1 MDSPGLWMG
10 GVNFDSHRGP
20 VQVTTALPDVKATGA
35 TQAVTNAL
43 TSRPQMTE
51 ERDPRPYLVIT
62 VLLDSSARPAEVSRS
77 HGNAYERSLN
87 ASEGQ
92 EIAGLEL
99 VELPIA
105 APVFKA
111 LRQPLAVPGDAVGL
125 YDVFPLASHLKP
137 QFRKIAGQFLAAEA
151 LWTMEEQGLLGGVPV
166 NVKLEVPKGWQ
177 TDPKDIHQHLI
188 GEGALDLTEVGIET
202 YKAIKTAW
210 DAPTA
215 P

>member
-1 MDSPGLWMG
+1 
-10 GVNFDSHRGP
+10 
-20 VQVTTALPDVKATGA
+20 
-35 TQAVTNAL
+35 
-43 TSRPQMTE
+43 MTE

-62 VLLDSSARPAEVSRS
+62 VLLDSSARPAEISRS
-77 HGNAYERSLN
+77 HGDAYERSLI

-137 QFRKIAGQFLAAEA
+137 EYRKIAGQFLAAEA
-151 LWTMEEQGLLGGVPV
+151 LWTMEEQGFLGGVPV
-166 NVKLEVPKGWQ
+166 NVKLEVPNGWK

-188 GEGALDLTEVGIET
+188 SEGALDLSPAGIET
-202 YKAIKTAW
+202 YKVIKTAW
-210 DAPTA
+210 DSRNAS
-215 P
+215 

>member
-1 MDSPGLWMG
+1 
-10 GVNFDSHRGP
+10 
-20 VQVTTALPDVKATGA
+20 
-35 TQAVTNAL
+35 
-43 TSRPQMTE
+43 MTE

-77 HGNAYERSLN
+77 HGNAYERSLQ
-87 ASEGQ
+87 ATEGQ

-111 LRQPLAVPGDAVGL
+111 LRQPLAVPGDEVGL

-137 QFRKIAGQFLAAEA
+137 EYRKIAGQFLAAEA

-166 NVKLEVPKGWQ
+166 NVKLEVPKGWK
-177 TDPKDIHQHLI
+177 TDPKAIHQHLV
-188 GEGALDLTEVGIET
+188 GEGALNLSPSGIET

-210 DAPTA
+210 DSSN
-215 P
+215 

>member
-1 MDSPGLWMG
+1 MS
-10 GVNFDSHRGP
+10 
-20 VQVTTALPDVKATGA
+20 
-35 TQAVTNAL
+35 
-43 TSRPQMTE
+43 E

-62 VLLDSSARPAEVSRS
+62 VLLDSSARPADVSRS
-77 HGNAYERSLN
+77 HGDAYERSLH
-87 ASEGQ
+87 ATQGHD
-92 EIAGLEL
+92 IAGLEL

-137 QFRKIAGQFLAAEA
+137 EYRKIAGQFLAAEA

-166 NVKLEVPKGWQ
+166 NVKLEVPHGWKP
-177 TDPKDIHQHLI
+177 DPKQIHQHLV
-188 GEGALDLTEVGIET
+188 GEGALDLSASGIET

-210 DAPTA
+210 DSTNAS
-215 P
+215 

>member
-1 MDSPGLWMG
+1 
-10 GVNFDSHRGP
+10 
-20 VQVTTALPDVKATGA
+20 
-35 TQAVTNAL
+35 
-43 TSRPQMTE
+43 MTE

-62 VLLDSSARPAEVSRS
+62 VLLDSSARPAEISRS
-77 HGNAYERSLN
+77 HGDAYERSLN

-111 LRQPLAVPGDAVGL
+111 LRRPLAVPGDAVGL

-137 QFRKIAGQFLAAEA
+137 EYRKIAGQFLAAEA

-166 NVKLEVPKGWQ
+166 NVKLEVPQGWQ

-188 GEGALDLTEVGIET
+188 GEGALDLTETGIET

-210 DAPTA
+210 DAPVA
-215 P
+215 R

>member
-1 MDSPGLWMG
+1 MG
-10 GVNFDSHRGP
+10 GVNFDAHRGP
-20 VQVTTALPDVKATGA
+20 ILVAMPPREVKATTA

-43 TSRPQMTE
+43 TSRPKMTE
-51 ERDPRPYLVIT
+51 DTDPRPYLVIT

-77 HGNAYERSLN
+77 HGDGYERALN
-87 ASEGQ
+87 ASQGQ
-92 EIAGLEL
+92 EIAGVEL

-137 QFRKIAGQFLAAEA
+137 EFRKIAGQFLAAEA
-151 LWTMEEQGLLGGVPV
+151 LWTLEEQGLLGGVPV

-177 TDPKDIHQHLI
+177 TDPKDIHQHLVS
-188 GEGALDLTEVGIET
+188 EGALDLTESGIET

-210 DAPTA
+210 DSPS
-215 P
+215 